1 MKISENVR
9 FIMEMIGEPAEDYTE
24 DIEIVSDAEY
34 RKLDK
39 NEMLERESMVSG
51 GTMRDNLSTAVY
63 ETIEREVYAKHPHW
77 EDSEEETMTHEAD
90 RICEEIVSGEYM
102 QYQQVE
108 DRIKNVVETVCCGF
122 DEILNFSELCEAVEE
137 TTNFEEWFIREVL
150 KNRKMKAET
159 FFPVWM
165 HDELKQKYSEFL
177 FEWIYE
183 RFGFARFGVSYNKNY
198 HDKKPKIEDC
208 NVSIYQ
214 Y

>member
-1 MKISENVR
+1 MKRI
-9 FIMEMIGEPAEDYTE
+9 
-24 DIEIVSDAEY
+24 
-34 RKLDK
+34 DK
-39 NEMLERESMVSG
+39 NRSMLANKIFLVFRTLAERNRFVVDWKGEISLTFPVKPTKG
-51 GTMRDNLSTAVY
+51 N
-63 ETIEREVYAKHPHW
+63 AKYFNDFHYLQPLDFYL
-77 EDSEEETMTHEAD
+77 ESEEETMTHEAD

-122 DEILNFSELCEAVEE
+122 DEILNFSELCEAVDE
-137 TTNFEEWFIREVL
+137 TTNFEEWFIREIL

-183 RFGFARFGVSYNKNY
+183 RFGFSRFGVSYNKNY

-208 NVSIYQ
+208 NVSIYE